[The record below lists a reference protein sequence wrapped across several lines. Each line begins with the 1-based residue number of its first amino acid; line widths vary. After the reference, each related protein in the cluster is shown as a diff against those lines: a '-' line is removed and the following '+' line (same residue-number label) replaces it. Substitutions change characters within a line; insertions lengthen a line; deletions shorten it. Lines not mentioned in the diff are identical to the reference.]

1 LYNTTAARG
10 PNDPRVAEQYPQLAD
25 QLLLNSAESYPVL
38 CGKITAPIRQDGTT
52 AARGPNDQQ
61 LAEQLLL
68 NLAESY
74 PATSGKITAPIRQ
87 DGTTAARGP
96 NDPQLADQLL
106 LNSAELYPVLCGKI
120 TAPIRQD
127 GTALVKS
134 IGDIPIESDYEN
146 KDISMVADSYN
157 ICYMREFPW
166 SHPTDATIKL
176 ANIKDNLTILDMGAG
191 TGMVAIY
198 ICKRFPNVK
207 IDCIINSKRLFDMI
221 KLNIDKHNMHNQI
234 SVYRT
239 DFNTDELPNR
249 KYDRILFL
257 ESIGYATERQGLI
270 QKCYNMLNPNGQ
282 IFIKTPSF
290 NNNLS
295 VDNAKELIQIWNYNF
310 STLDSLLNDAKSTG
324 SNNIKYNSFKLFN
337 NFSFINPN
345 DIINGANY
353 CIKNKINLIRHAY
366 LYALF
371 INCDIITITN

>member
-1 LYNTTAARG
+1 VCGFSLAASRSI
-10 PNDPRVAEQYPQLAD
+10 
-25 QLLLNSAESYPVL
+25 SATS
-38 CGKITAPIRQDGTT
+38 GSITAKFGRII
-52 AARGPNDQQ
+52 
-61 LAEQLLL
+61 
-68 NLAESY
+68 
-74 PATSGKITAPIRQ
+74 PATSG
-87 DGTTAARGP
+87 
-96 NDPQLADQLL
+96 L
-106 LNSAELYPVLCGKI
+106 I

-290 NNNLS
+290 SNIVS
-295 VDNAKELIQIWNYNF
+295 IKSAKELIQIWNYNF

-337 NFSFINPN
+337 NFSSINLN

>member
-1 LYNTTAARG
+1 MRTINIVILCILCILCILFIYRFINYNRITNLISLTPHNIDSTNNTSAAVYKFDELYNTTAARG

-25 QLLLNSAESYPVL
+25 QLLLNSAESYP
-38 CGKITAPIRQDGTT
+38 
-52 AARGPNDQQ
+52 
-61 LAEQLLL
+61 
-68 NLAESY
+68 
-74 PATSGKITAPIRQ
+74 ATSG
-87 DGTTAARGP
+87 
-96 NDPQLADQLL
+96 N
-106 LNSAELYPVLCGKI
+106 I

-134 IGDIPIESDYEN
+134 IKDIPMESDYEN

-176 ANIKDNLTILDMGAG
+176 ANIKDKLTILDMGAG

-257 ESIGYATERQGLI
+257 ESIGYANNRQLLI

-337 NFSFINPN
+337 NFSSINPN

-366 LYALF
+366 LYVLF